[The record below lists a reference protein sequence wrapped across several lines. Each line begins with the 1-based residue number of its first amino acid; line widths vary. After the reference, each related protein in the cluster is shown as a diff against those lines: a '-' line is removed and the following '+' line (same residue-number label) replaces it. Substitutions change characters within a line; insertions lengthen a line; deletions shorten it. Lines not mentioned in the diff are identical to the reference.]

1 MPLIK
6 NGAFEDDK
14 WVAVDD
20 DSNLPAD
27 KPVILS
33 LARWQAERETLVGRN
48 APVAVK
54 LQSSEAPDALQAD
67 LDRLA
72 MIALDF
78 PAFKD
83 GRGYSYARILRE
95 HFGFEGEIRATGEVL
110 RDQWL
115 AMTRCGVDAFIVAD
129 NVTLEAF
136 NEAVNE
142 LSLVYQPT
150 GDGRKTVM
158 QLRHGN

>member
-20 DSNLPAD
+20 DSDLPAD

-83 GRGYSYARILRE
+83 GRGYSYARVLRE

>member
-20 DSNLPAD
+20 DSDLPAD

-33 LARWQAERETLVGRN
+33 LARWQAERETLAGRN

-115 AMTRCGVDAFIVAD
+115 AMIRCGVNAFIVAD

>member
-20 DSNLPAD
+20 DSDLQAD

-33 LARWQAERETLVGRN
+33 LARWQAERETLAGRN

>member
-20 DSNLPAD
+20 DSDLPAD

-33 LARWQAERETLVGRN
+33 LARWQTERETLVGRN

-115 AMTRCGVDAFIVAD
+115 AMTRCGVNAFIVAD

>member
-20 DSNLPAD
+20 DSDLPAD

>member
-20 DSNLPAD
+20 DSDLPAD

-115 AMTRCGVDAFIVAD
+115 AMIRCGVNAFIVAD

>member
-14 WVAVDD
+14 WVRVEDD
-20 DSNLPAD
+20 ADLPAD

-33 LARWQAERETLVGRN
+33 LTRWLAERDALVGRN
-48 APVAVK
+48 APVAVQ
-54 LQSSEAPDALQAD
+54 LASSEAPDALEAD

-72 MIALDF
+72 MVALDF

-83 GRGYSYARILRE
+83 GRGYSYARLLRE
-95 HFGFEGEIRATGEVL
+95 RFGYQGEIRATGEVL

-115 AMTRCGVDAFIVAD
+115 AMTRCGIDAFVVAD

-136 NEAVNE
+136 NQAINE
-142 LSLVYQPT
+142 LTLAYQPT

-158 QLRHGN
+158 QLRHGG